1 MHTWMLVHSGR
12 ACAHSARVGVNG
24 FAKEGVG
31 GRTPSAHTRT
41 SRILRGF
48 IREGKIELDDQG
60 HKAQGNGIGE
70 RLANRRGAGQGS
82 ARCCMNQSS
91 FTLPPQSRLC
101 MSLPAR
107 CGEGGRV
114 HGAKCLAV
122 LAGVA

>member
-60 HKAQGNGIGE
+60 HKGTGS
-70 RLANRRGAGQGS
+70 GS
-82 ARCCMNQSS
+82 A
-91 FTLPPQSRLC
+91 SRIGGVL
-101 MSLPAR
+101 
-107 CGEGGRV
+107 GRV
-114 HGAKCLAV
+114 LPGAA
-122 LAGVA
+122 